1 MFKRSSDLFLFLSSF
16 VIILLSSC
24 ETDVELLAPYDE
36 TPVIYGVLDYTA
48 DTQFVRINKTFL
60 GPGDPNQY
68 SQIKDSVEYDPADVV
83 AVINKYND
91 SGDLLNVF
99 TLEPIDIPSREPGI
113 FYSEDVRFYHTPLQL
128 LTEDEQLNQ
137 EEFVFELSATIKG
150 EVYTA
155 ETRFPGLSNSTIE
168 QPQFTGGTPQRM
180 FFVQSGINLNFSS
193 VQFKFSTDPF
203 TASYSAAYRLYFD
216 YTRNDG
222 SSEEGVFIDYELG
235 DFGNEELANNRDINI
250 SLFGENLYTF
260 WGNQFDLIPD
270 LAEVE
275 IDVLEFRV
283 TGATPELNTYLEVAQ
298 PVSQFTPVLSSFTNI
313 SNGAIGIFSSVATR
327 TRETYLS
334 EPSLQ
339 KLNESL
345 LTGAYSYCVQDWP
358 NSEYLCNP

>member
-1 MFKRSSDLFLFLSSF
+1 
-16 VIILLSSC
+16 
-24 ETDVELLAPYDE
+24 
-36 TPVIYGVLDYTA
+36 
-48 DTQFVRINKTFL
+48 
-60 GPGDPNQY
+60 
-68 SQIKDSVEYDPADVV
+68 
-83 AVINKYND
+83 
-91 SGDLLNVF
+91 
-99 TLEPIDIPSREPGI
+99 
-113 FYSEDVRFYHTPLQL
+113 
-128 LTEDEQLNQ
+128 
-137 EEFVFELSATIKG
+137 
-150 EVYTA
+150 A

-193 VQFKFSTDPF
+193 VPFKFSTDPF

-216 YTRNDG
+216 YTRTDG
-222 SSEEGVFIDYELG
+222 SIEEGVFIDYDLG

-334 EPSLQ
+334 ERSLQ